1 MIYEFFEYLA
11 NNINWFDVVVSV
23 IIVYSI
29 IECYSKGFSL
39 SLMSFMK
46 WIFSIVVTII
56 MVPKLQPWV
65 SDYIKSQ
72 FLNDVGIGVV
82 IFISTLFLTSS
93 LLELLL
99 C

>member
-1 MIYEFFEYLA
+1 MISEFFEYLT

-56 MVPKLQPWV
+56 MVPKL
-65 SDYIKSQ
+65 
-72 FLNDVGIGVV
+72 
-82 IFISTLFLTSS
+82 
-93 LLELLL
+93 
-99 C
+99 